1 MEMNFLSDEGS
12 YFPVNYS
19 WNCGGKLFTF
29 EQPRVM
35 GIVNCTPDSFYEK
48 NRSSDFSTLQKL
60 VEKHAHEGA
69 EIIDI
74 GGYSSRPGAEEVSPE
89 EEWNR
94 IARVIQFIKKEF
106 PEVLVSVDTFRAEI
120 AHKACNEGANVI
132 NDISAGKLDEELFRE
147 VAYHKVPLILMHMR
161 GNPQTMQNETQYEN
175 LLAETLYYFS
185 ERIGKA
191 REAGIIDLAVDPGFG
206 FSKTLEQNYFLF
218 RNLKHF
224 HLFDVPLLVGI
235 SRKSMIYNLLETT
248 ADETLNAT
256 TALHALALAQGAN
269 ILRVHDVK
277 EAKETVKLIEAMR
290 RF

>member
-12 YFPVNYS
+12 HFPVNYS

-48 NRSSDFSTLQKL
+48 SRSSDFLTLQKL
-60 VEKHAHEGA
+60 VEKHTHEGA
-69 EIIDI
+69 EIIDL

-89 EEWNR
+89 EEWDR
-94 IARVIQFIKKEF
+94 IAGILKFTKKEF
-106 PEVLVSVDTFRAEI
+106 PDVLVSVDTFRADV

-132 NDISAGKLDEELFRE
+132 NDISAGKLDNELFRE
-147 VAYHKVPLILMHMR
+147 VAYHKVPLILMHMK
-161 GNPQTMQNETQYEN
+161 GNPQTMQQETQYEN

-218 RNLKHF
+218 KNLKHF
-224 HLFDVPLLVGI
+224 HIFDVPLLVGI
-235 SRKSMIYNLLETT
+235 SRKSMIYNLLGNT
-248 ADETLNAT
+248 AEDALNAT

-277 EAKETVKLIEAMR
+277 EAKETINLIQKMNQV
-290 RF
+290 